1 MPYPALL
8 LNFSL
13 ALSPHSALCH
23 HVREIVPV
31 PPQGDVAM
39 VKLVLGGHNGC
50 QVWFQTSTIGIS
62 TTSPR
67 PPFLVAEE

>member
-23 HVREIVPV
+23 HIPEIVPV
-31 PPQGDVAM
+31 PPQGDLAM
-39 VKLVLGGHNGC
+39 VSWYREDRMGAGFGFIEAPLRL
-50 QVWFQTSTIGIS
+50 
-62 TTSPR
+62 
-67 PPFLVAEE
+67 PFFFFFFVADK